1 MSIHFYSVQW
11 WCFNGKLCVVRLA
24 GCHIYLSIGVSIS
37 NSTIETKIDNIYYGS
52 YNSSSSYAG
61 FGFIMNAGF
70 KYNFKNNAY
79 TGIRADYS
87 ASSAG
92 YGTMHNFRLG
102 IEAGYRF

>member
-1 MSIHFYSVQW
+1 
-11 WCFNGKLCVVRLA
+11 
-24 GCHIYLSIGVSIS
+24 
-37 NSTIETKIDNIYYGS
+37 
-52 YNSSSSYAG
+52 
-61 FGFIMNAGF
+61 MNAGF